1 MRPGAKPTFPVPCQ
15 DASSQ
20 RSWILQS
27 ARVPPSSDLFTVTVI
42 PTCMYGLF
50 ASYHD
55 DAPPVPLASLT
66 SSGRQV
72 SYATMF
78 VAMLLVNCWQNSV
91 LGAYDIWD

>member
-1 MRPGAKPTFPVPCQ
+1 
-15 DASSQ
+15 
-20 RSWILQS
+20 
-27 ARVPPSSDLFTVTVI
+27 
-42 PTCMYGLF
+42 MYGLF